1 MVIGSGNKCGNIH
14 KTCITKVGPSS
25 YCKRESN
32 TCQGAPHVKCGCDQK
47 GPAVAASKKEK
58 SAGKRSGSTPV
69 IPKARSVDGSKPSG
83 HKPTKS
89 TGQKRKSEDSPKPRS
104 TIQEPS
110 HPRKAMKAKEGAS
123 HRSTEPVVASAPR
136 MSASRSGS
144 NDGIFLWLEWPSMR
158 SSEWNTF
165 FANVLNFMRSNCGGF
180 KVSRIIARVLS
191 PNFQSNRGRL
201 WQVGTDSV
209 FFKSF
214 LSKVPAGTEI
224 MIYPYMLESTP
235 EVWMADMDTPTGLEG
250 VYKYVSEW
258 NKLLASERPEIKIS
272 GIVTDYEEHEGFESD
287 LPSISSYRYQYS
299 TPGQPR
305 LRFGAAMGF
314 DQPRRAASI
323 SSNIDDVY
331 LEMYDFYVQGS
342 KPAVLFEQGKLKND
356 IEATLQ
362 RLDDDVWYRYMRYYD
377 HGNLHFMW
385 SLQAKSSSSCLYPI
399 AGRKCGTKDDLGVWD
414 APKAAEFID
423 TVKARYPNM
432 NNKLHGFYEF
442 SYLPESWMQ
451 C

>member
-1 MVIGSGNKCGNIH
+1 
-14 KTCITKVGPSS
+14 
-25 YCKRESN
+25 
-32 TCQGAPHVKCGCDQK
+32 
-47 GPAVAASKKEK
+47 
-58 SAGKRSGSTPV
+58 
-69 IPKARSVDGSKPSG
+69 
-83 HKPTKS
+83 
-89 TGQKRKSEDSPKPRS
+89 
-104 TIQEPS
+104 
-110 HPRKAMKAKEGAS
+110 
-123 HRSTEPVVASAPR
+123 
-136 MSASRSGS
+136 
-144 NDGIFLWLEWPSMR
+144 
-158 SSEWNTF
+158 
-165 FANVLNFMRSNCGGF
+165 
-180 KVSRIIARVLS
+180 
-191 PNFQSNRGRL
+191 
-201 WQVGTDSV
+201 
-209 FFKSF
+209 
-214 LSKVPAGTEI
+214 
-224 MIYPYMLESTP
+224 
-235 EVWMADMDTPTGLEG
+235 MDTPTGLEG

-287 LPSISSYRYQYS
+287 LPNISSYRDQYS